1 MLDNVIIYIYI
12 IYNYNCEIFR
22 KTWMLE
28 SGLSQIS
35 ETSLDWT
42 YYPTPLFTV
51 GPKAS
56 LNV

>member
-1 MLDNVIIYIYI
+1 MDNVIILYIY
-12 IYNYNCEIFR
+12 NCQIFW

-35 ETSLDWT
+35 ETSLDWK